1 MDPMDADGSDARR
14 PREGRTMKADTRSR
28 LLLALA
34 ALVMLPAFLYPLW
47 SIRLVAPQYRDGL
60 GMHIYVH
67 DVRGHDRHDL
77 QNINILNHY
86 IGMQPIEP
94 EEIPELDIMPVV
106 LGALV
111 GTGLLVALVGKPW
124 LMAGWFVLFLGA
136 GAAGMV
142 DFYLWN
148 IDYGH
153 NLSPD
158 APIRIPDMTYSPP
171 IIGTAQILNIRASSY
186 PHLGALFLALS
197 ALLAGWGVF
206 RSFRRRERGGNPGE
220 AGDPTPEGTGTE
232 AGPARTSQSP
242 ASVASL
248 LLLVP
253 MVLAGCSGEAPPPGA
268 GFPGEGEMDRIVYG
282 ESQDPYCGETVET
295 IRWGGELRT
304 VDGDQLRFRSVECLA
319 AFLLEE
325 RIPTTEVAEVKVVDF
340 PHGWKLIDAQ
350 EAHFLHTPN
359 LSSPTRLNVMA
370 IEANKMAVNL
380 QAAYTGQLMAWP
392 QVLELVAREWAV
404 GSDTV
409 DRDQGGGSTSPP
421 GPGE

>member
-1 MDPMDADGSDARR
+1 
-14 PREGRTMKADTRSR
+14 MKADTRSR

-34 ALVMLPAFLYPLW
+34 ALVMLPAFIYPLW

-67 DVRGHDRHDL
+67 DVRGHDRHDI

-124 LMAGWFVLFLGA
+124 LMAGWLVLFLGA

-186 PHLGALFLALS
+186 PHLGTLFLTLS

-206 RSFRRRERGGNPGE
+206 RSFRRRKGGGTPE
-220 AGDPTPEGTGTE
+220 DAGDATPEGKD
-232 AGPARTSQSP
+232 AGEGQRPATASGSP
-242 ASVASL
+242 SAAASRSPSSAASLL

-253 MVLAGCSGEAPPPGA
+253 MTLVGCSDEAPPPGA
-268 GFPGEGEMDRIVYG
+268 GVPGGVGEMDRIVYG

-304 VDGDQLRFRSVECLA
+304 VDGDQYRFRSVECLA

-325 RIPTTEVAEVKVVDF
+325 RVSPAEVAEVKVVDF

-350 EAHFLHTPN
+350 EANFLQTPN

-370 IEANKMAVNL
+370 IEADKMAVNL
-380 QAAYTGQLMAWP
+380 QAAYSGELMAWP

-404 GSDTV
+404 GPDAGNRE
-409 DRDQGGGSTSPP
+409 DGAGSSSASPP

>member
-1 MDPMDADGSDARR
+1 MRADR
-14 PREGRTMKADTRSR
+14 KSR
-28 LLLALA
+28 LVLVLA
-34 ALVMLPAFLYPLW
+34 ALLLLPAFITPLW
-47 SIRLVAPQYRDGL
+47 SIGLVAPQYPDGL
-60 GMHIYVH
+60 GMHIYVN

-111 GTGLLVALVGKPW
+111 GTGLVVALVGKPW
-124 LMAGWFVLFLGA
+124 LMAGWFVVFLGA

-186 PHLGALFLALS
+186 PHLGTLFLTLS

-206 RSFRRRERGGNPGE
+206 RSFRRRERGGAPGE
-220 AGDPTPEGTGTE
+220 AGAPTSEGPEGKDTQ
-232 AGPARTSQSP
+232 AGPMATPRRPPS
-242 ASVASL
+242 SVASL
-248 LLLVP
+248 LLLIP
-253 MVLAGCSGEAPPPGA
+253 MALVGCSGEAPPPGA
-268 GFPGEGEMDRIVYG
+268 GIPGESEEMDRIVYG

-295 IRWGGELRT
+295 IRWGGELRM
-304 VDGDQLRFRSVECLA
+304 VDGERVRFRSVECLA
-319 AFLLEE
+319 AYLLEGRVTQE
-325 RIPTTEVAEVKVVDF
+325 EVAEVKVVDF

-350 EAHFLHTPN
+350 EATFLHTPN
-359 LSSPTRLNVMA
+359 LSSPTRLNLMA
-370 IEANKMAVNL
+370 IEADKMAVNL
-380 QAAYTGQLMAWP
+380 QAAYAGELMEWD
-392 QVLELVAREWAV
+392 QVLELVAREWEV
-404 GSDTV
+404 GPDAGN
-409 DRDQGGGSTSPP
+409 QGGGGGSGSTSPP

>member
-1 MDPMDADGSDARR
+1 
-14 PREGRTMKADTRSR
+14 MKADTRSR

-34 ALVMLPAFLYPLW
+34 AVVMLPAFIYPLW

-67 DVRGHDRHDL
+67 DVRGHDRHDI

-111 GTGLLVALVGKPW
+111 GTGLVVALVGKPW
-124 LMAGWFVLFLGA
+124 LMAGWFVVFLGA

-186 PHLGALFLALS
+186 PHLGTLFLTLS
-197 ALLAGWGVF
+197 AILAGWGVF
-206 RSFRRRERGGNPGE
+206 RAFRGRERGGALGE
-220 AGDPTPEGTGTE
+220 TGAPTPEGPEGKDTQ
-232 AGPARTSQSP
+232 AGPMATPRPPS
-242 ASVASL
+242 SVTSL
-248 LLLVP
+248 LLLIP
-253 MVLAGCSGEAPPPGA
+253 MALAGCSGEAPPPGA
-268 GFPGEGEMDRIVYG
+268 GGPSESEEMDRIVYG

-295 IRWGGELRT
+295 IRWGGELRM
-304 VDGDQLRFRSVECLA
+304 VDGERVRFRSVECLA
-319 AFLLEE
+319 AYLLEGRVTQE
-325 RIPTTEVAEVKVVDF
+325 EVAEVKVVDF
-340 PHGWKLIDAQ
+340 PHGWKLIDAE
-350 EAHFLHTPN
+350 EATFLHTPN
-359 LSSPTRLNVMA
+359 LSSPTRLNLMA
-370 IEANKMAVNL
+370 IEADKMAVNL
-380 QAAYTGQLMAWP
+380 QAAYAGELMEWD
-392 QVLELVAREWAV
+392 QVLELVAREWEV
-404 GSDTV
+404 GPDTGNQA
-409 DRDQGGGSTSPP
+409 DGAGPGPPSPP

>member
-1 MDPMDADGSDARR
+1 
-14 PREGRTMKADTRSR
+14 MKADTRSR

-34 ALVMLPAFLYPLW
+34 AVVMLPAFLYPLW
-47 SIRLVAPQYRDGL
+47 SIRLVAPQYAEGL

-67 DVRGHDRHDL
+67 DVRGHDRHDI

-94 EEIPELDIMPVV
+94 EEIPELEIMPVV

-111 GTGLLVALVGKPW
+111 GTGLVVALVGKPW
-124 LMAGWFVLFLGA
+124 LMAGWFVVFLGA

-186 PHLGALFLALS
+186 PHLGTLFLTLS
-197 ALLAGWGVF
+197 AILAGWGVV
-206 RSFRRRERGGNPGE
+206 RAFRRRGRGGTPGE
-220 AGDPTPEGTGTE
+220 AGDPTQEGKDTPQGSV
-232 AGPARTSQSP
+232 GPSRPPT
-242 ASVASL
+242 SVASL
-248 LLLVP
+248 LLLLPVAL
-253 MVLAGCSGEAPPPGA
+253 VGCSGEAPPPGA
-268 GFPGEGEMDRIVYG
+268 GGPGETEDMDRIVYG

-295 IRWGGELRT
+295 IRWGGELRM
-304 VDGDQLRFRSVECLA
+304 VDGERVRFRSVECLA
-319 AFLLEE
+319 AYLLEG
-325 RIPTTEVAEVKVVDF
+325 RVTQDEVAEVKVVDF

-350 EAHFLHTPN
+350 EATFLHTPN
-359 LSSPTRLNVMA
+359 LSSPTRLNLMA
-370 IEANKMAVNL
+370 IEADKMAVNL
-380 QAAYTGQLMAWP
+380 QAAYAGELMEWD

-404 GSDTV
+404 GPD
-409 DRDQGGGSTSPP
+409 GGNQDDGAGSGPPSPP